1 MPLLRA
7 HFVEPWSLNRLGR
20 VSQLVANEE
29 IQIDHTHDDEGVA
42 TLPTFRT
49 YLAYYANTVCD
60 VVRGRVLV

>member
-42 TLPTFRT
+42 TLPAFRA
-49 YLAYYANTVCD
+49 YLAY
-60 VVRGRVLV
+60 